1 MNDAFQKNEQ
11 NSFVFVI
18 LKLQFFFILIKKML
32 ILDMNN
38 VISSLLVSVL
48 SISLSLLSTRA
59 IAQPNETPRVS
70 VENVDAKELIL
81 KLRDQR
87 YHFNK
92 SLIKSESFKLAQLPK
107 AEYIFKNRTEAAIHY
122 NDVTYQISNG
132 KVVKVN
138 DFEFSEEALANI
150 TEKLLYL
157 DEIQHACTENANREY
172 GLTYRSLRKIQQID
186 RDFFS
191 SLSILTVTLKDIN
204 RYVDNRNANSS
215 IHLKLKKMRSPNV
228 ALIAY
233 K

>member
-1 MNDAFQKNEQ
+1 
-11 NSFVFVI
+11 
-18 LKLQFFFILIKKML
+18 
-32 ILDMNN
+32 MNN
-38 VISSLLVSVL
+38 AISSLIVSIL
-48 SISLSLLSTRA
+48 SMTLALPVSSA
-59 IAQPNETPRVS
+59 VAQLNETSQVS
-70 VENVDAKELIL
+70 IKNIDAKKLIT

-92 SLIKSESFKLAQLPK
+92 SLIKNKSFQLAQLPK
-107 AEYIFKNRTEAAIHY
+107 AEYIFKDITEAVIQF

>member
-1 MNDAFQKNEQ
+1 
-11 NSFVFVI
+11 
-18 LKLQFFFILIKKML
+18 
-32 ILDMNN
+32 MNN
-38 VISSLLVSVL
+38 VLSSLLVCTLTVSL
-48 SISLSLLSTRA
+48 SITSASS
-59 IAQPNETPRVS
+59 IAQPNQNPQVS
-70 VENVDAKELIL
+70 IENIDAKELII

-92 SLIKSESFKLAQLPK
+92 SLIKNKSFKLTQLPK
-107 AEYIFKNRTEAAIHY
+107 AEYIFKNRTEAIIHF
-122 NDVTYQISNG
+122 NDVTYQVSKG
-132 KVVKVN
+132 RVVRVN
-138 DFEFSEEALANI
+138 NFEFSQEALNNI

-157 DEIQHACTENANREY
+157 DEIQHACSENANSEY

-204 RYVDNRNANSS
+204 RFVDDRNANSS
-215 IHLKLKKMRSPNV
+215 IHLKLKKMRSPNI